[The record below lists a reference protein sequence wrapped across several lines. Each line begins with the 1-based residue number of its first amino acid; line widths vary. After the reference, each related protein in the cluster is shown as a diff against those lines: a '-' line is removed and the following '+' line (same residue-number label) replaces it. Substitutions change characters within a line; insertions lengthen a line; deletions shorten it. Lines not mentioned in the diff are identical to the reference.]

1 MLEKLKMRRK
11 EKSKCDCS
19 QILAGYKCVLQV
31 VYYEQIE
38 DMPTTVC
45 IEFNSTWQNHE
56 ICSVCQLAKCLSYD
70 ALKWEGPCSADI
82 CRLQMAI

>member
-19 QILAGYKCVLQV
+19 QSLAGYKCVLQV

-38 DMPTTVC
+38 DMPTIVC
-45 IEFNSTWQNHE
+45 IEL
-56 ICSVCQLAKCLSYD
+56 SV
-70 ALKWEGPCSADI
+70 
-82 CRLQMAI
+82 